1 MEPDREDIPS
11 DAVWMTVAELAR
23 VKGVQ
28 RQSLSERIAR
38 IERDGAIVT
47 KRNGRS
53 RLVDVAAYDRAV
65 GQIGDAFREQAA
77 ATRLSNTEPAA
88 PKLRDAQ
95 TDKLNYEARLK
106 ALDLAERTG
115 KVVPRMG
122 EKGVETALVKITDVL
137 LRIFGNPMEWTPELM
152 DAARKGEPEV
162 RRLIR
167 AKIREQRELASQ
179 ALLRLAGAAEAEDAS
194 TGVYIDIDFED

>member
-1 MEPDREDIPS
+1 MEADREDIPS

-23 VKGVQ
+23 VKGVK
-28 RQSLSERIAR
+28 RQSLSERIDR
-38 IERDGAIVT
+38 IERDGAVVT

-65 GQIGDAFREQAA
+65 GQIGDAFREQAT
-77 ATRLSNTEPAA
+77 ATRMNDGGSAS

-115 KVVPRMG
+115 KLVPRMG
-122 EKGVETALVKITDVL
+122 EKGVETALVKITGVL
-137 LRIFGNPMEWTPELM
+137 LQIFGNPMEWTAELM
-152 DAARKGEPEV
+152 DAARKGEPEL
-162 RRLIR
+162 RRLLR
-167 AKIREQRELASQ
+167 SKIRDQRSLASQ
-179 ALLRLAGAAEAEDAS
+179 ELLKLAGAAEAEDAA